1 MEVNLFEKIP
11 QEPAARWLF
20 IGTRVLVAGVLAVL
34 ISTLGGR
41 NDLDIYV
48 AASHSL
54 WEGENVYLRKFIDGY
69 SFFYSP
75 LFAIA
80 VSPFAYVPPWFAKL
94 IWGSITLLL
103 YGRCVSI
110 IYKEYLPKELS
121 SNQSTAILFFSFLF
135 LFQAIRDN
143 LNSSQVTVLM
153 LWLCLESIRCISN
166 KQVLLGALL
175 LALGIDM
182 KLIPMVLLPYLVY
195 RDQWKAALLTVALVA
210 LIQLVPAVFIGWQHN
225 ADLLHTRWE
234 LLRPTDA
241 RHVLDEDETSFF
253 ALGSLL
259 SAYFSADGGG
269 QYTLDLPRTVI
280 ALDLETIAK
289 LLLIGRLVFIVGS
302 LRFLRW
308 PPLKSA
314 LSPLHVWWELGYL
327 LLCTILIFP
336 HQRYYSMF
344 MAMPAALWLV
354 QFAVVRWRK
363 EHGRGRIWLALWVLV
378 YLLSNIDLL
387 LGEFAAVYEHYKV
400 MSFAVI
406 ALIGMLWWCSPDRL
420 TKMLDAKRA
429 ESL

>member
-1 MEVNLFEKIP
+1 MEVNISLKIP
-11 QEPAARWLF
+11 EEPTARWLF
-20 IGTRVLVAGVLAVL
+20 IGTRALVVGLLVIL
-34 ISTLGGR
+34 ISTLSGR

-54 WEGENVYLRKFIDGY
+54 WEGENIYLKKFIDGY

-80 VSPFAYVPPWFAKL
+80 VSPFAFVPPLLAKL
-94 IWGSITLLL
+94 IWGIITLLL
-103 YGRCVSI
+103 FKRCIDI
-110 IYKEYLPKELS
+110 IFKDYLPKQLS
-121 SNQSTAILFFSFLF
+121 ISQRTAILFFSLLF
-135 LFQAIRDN
+135 LFQAVRDN
-143 LNSSQVTVLM
+143 LNSSQVTVLL
-153 LWLCLESIRCISN
+153 LWLCLESIRCIN
-166 KQVLLGALL
+166 NRQVLLGVLL

-182 KLIPMVLLPYLVY
+182 KLIPMVLLPYLAY
-195 RDQWKAALLTVALVA
+195 RGQWKAALFTLALVT
-210 LIQLVPAVFIGWQHN
+210 LIQLVPAIFIGWQYN

-241 RHVLDEDETSFF
+241 RHILDEDETSFF

-259 SAYFSADGGG
+259 SAYLSADGGG
-269 QYTLDLPRTVI
+269 PYTLDLPRTLI

-289 LLLIGRLVFIVGS
+289 LLLVGRLVFIACS
-302 LRFLRW
+302 LRFLKW
-308 PPLKSA
+308 PPFKQAS
-314 LSPLHVWWELGYL
+314 SPLHVWWELSYL

-354 QFAVVRWRK
+354 QFAVVRWQ
-363 EHGRGRIWLALWVLV
+363 EEQGRIRPWLALWVVV

-400 MSFAVI
+400 MSFMVI
-406 ALIGMLWWCSPDRL
+406 ALIGMLWWCSPARL
-420 TKMLDAKRA
+420 TKMLDDQRA
-429 ESL
+429 EPI